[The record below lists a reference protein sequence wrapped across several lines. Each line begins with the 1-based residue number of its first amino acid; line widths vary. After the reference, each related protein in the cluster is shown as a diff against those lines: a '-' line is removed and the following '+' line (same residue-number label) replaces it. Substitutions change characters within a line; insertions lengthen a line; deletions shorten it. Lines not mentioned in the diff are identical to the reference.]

1 MTNKDI
7 FINKLKT
14 EVATFANS
22 VSTSNGDWVVKGFI
36 DVAKNIYTI
45 STDTKVISKIME
57 LLIFPAIAQFAQRNS
72 MKMILSQEQ
81 NFYPDLT
88 LIDSD
93 GYKFAVDIKSTY
105 RKNTDTVNG
114 MTLGAFTGYFRDRK
128 SSKNISFPYDD
139 YQAHIV
145 LGIIYSRNE
154 IKSDERV
161 KYSI

>member
-114 MTLGAFTGYFRDRK
+114 MTLG
-128 SSKNISFPYDD
+128 
-139 YQAHIV
+139 
-145 LGIIYSRNE
+145 
-154 IKSDERV
+154 
-161 KYSI
+161 

>member
-7 FINKLKT
+7 FINKLKA

-45 STDTKVISKIME
+45 STDTKVMSKIME

-88 LIDSD
+88 LIDSE

-105 RKNTDTVNG
+105 RKNADTVNG

-128 SSKNISFPYDD
+128 SSKNISFPYND
-139 YQAHIV
+139 YQAH
-145 LGIIYSRNE
+145 
-154 IKSDERV
+154 
-161 KYSI
+161 